1 MTTQDQSNGF
11 TLIEVI
17 VAMMILSVGILA
29 MGASTGHILTQI
41 QMSELRTERVAVV
54 RQAAE
59 TLRSADFNSVENVCA
74 AASTTFGTEHYDL
87 SCTVWQGAQHVKRV
101 ELISVGPGF
110 VNGKRSAATADTF
123 AISVSEPLP

>member
-1 MTTQDQSNGF
+1 MTTPTQPDGF

-17 VAMMILSVGILA
+17 VALMVLSVGILA
-29 MGASTGHILTQI
+29 MGASTGHVLTQI

-59 TLRSADFNSVENVCA
+59 TLRSADFHSVESVCA
-74 AASTTFGTEHYDL
+74 AASTNFGTEHYDL
-87 SCTVWQGAQHVKRV
+87 SCMVWQNSQHVKRV

-110 VNGKRSAATADTF
+110 VDGKLATSIADTF